1 MVCFACFLP
10 AIDFIAKENFSFSL
24 VNLVS
29 VESMHDASRAF
40 NYFKSTIGLV
50 LLKFGFCVF
59 IFGKRSL
66 PSGFYFQQFFKVV
79 NDNFIVISLVF
90 QTSRP
95 IRAFSL
101 SHVGVNQHKDG
112 ENC

>member
-10 AIDFIAKENFSFSL
+10 AIDFIAKENFSFTL

-50 LLKFGFCVF
+50 RLKFGFCVF
-59 IFGKRSL
+59 IFGKRL
-66 PSGFYFQQFFKVV
+66 YKKQ
-79 NDNFIVISLVF
+79 ISPDREACRAVS
-90 QTSRP
+90 TSNS
-95 IRAFSL
+95 FL
-101 SHVGVNQHKDG
+101 K
-112 ENC
+112 

>member
-10 AIDFIAKENFSFSL
+10 AIDFIAKENFSFTL

-50 LLKFGFCVF
+50 RLKFGFCVSF
-59 IFGKRSL
+59 SENDFTKSKFLQIGKLAEWFLL
-66 PSGFYFQQFFKVV
+66 PT
-79 NDNFIVISLVF
+79 VF
-90 QTSRP
+90 
-95 IRAFSL
+95 
-101 SHVGVNQHKDG
+101 
-112 ENC
+112 